1 VLLKSKGIKS
11 MKNFDYFSPCTL
23 QEGLSLLDNYQ
34 QKAKVLAGGTDL
46 VAQMRA
52 GRIQPTVII
61 DIKRIPELN
70 RLEWSADK
78 TLHIGAAVPISTVVG
93 FPSLVQ
99 RFSMLHQGCSL
110 IGSTRIRNRA
120 TIGGNICNAAPS
132 ADSAPPLLCLGAR
145 AVLANC
151 TGTRTVPLESI
162 FRGPGKI
169 SLAPNE
175 LLLEIEI
182 PAPPNHSAGC
192 YLRHTP
198 REEMDIAVV
207 GVAAFLVL
215 SPRSKVC
222 QEARIALGAVAPTP
236 IRVPQAEA
244 LLAGKSLNEE
254 DIEKVA
260 KQVAEAASPI
270 SDIRSSAEYRKEL
283 LKVLTRRALN
293 GACESLNIQI

>member
-1 VLLKSKGIKS
+1 

-132 ADSAPPLLCLGAR
+132 ADSVQALLCLGAK
-145 AVLANC
+145 AVLASSA
-151 TGTRTVPLESI
+151 GTRVIPLNSF
-162 FRGPGKI
+162 FRGPGKTA
-169 SLAPNE
+169 LAPNE
-175 LLLEIEI
+175 LLVEIEI
-182 PAPPNHSAGC
+182 PAPPAHSAGY

-207 GVAAFLVL
+207 GVAVFLIFA
-215 SPRSKVC
+215 PRSKVC

-244 LLAGKSLNEE
+244 LLAGKKPGEA

-260 KQVAEAASPI
+260 EKVAEAASPI
-270 SDIRSSAEYRKEL
+270 SDIRSSAEYRREL
-283 LKVLTRRALN
+283 LKVLTRRTIK
-293 GACESLNIQI
+293 GACETLGIQI